1 MIVKFFL
8 KKWPFTAKSW
18 WTEYHPTLTDSS
30 EKGISFLDLVIK
42 KKKRNMII
50 LAYEI
55 TWYYLLSWI
64 IKFINIKR
72 ESDSYILEWTLIIP
86 VVLWV

>member
-1 MIVKFFL
+1 MIIKFFK

-42 KKKRNMII
+42 KKKKKYDNFGIWDHMILFII
-50 LAYEI
+50 L
-55 TWYYLLSWI
+55 
-64 IKFINIKR
+64 NN
-72 ESDSYILEWTLIIP
+72 
-86 VVLWV
+86 